1 MVSAAFKLPTIKNI
15 EAGPYVSFVGTI
27 YEGIEKNEN
36 DCKFGINLLEYN
48 GFNFANK
55 ERMTFKIQV
64 VYEAGP
70 TSRFNK
76 LASRLQIGKI
86 VFISGFFDLNENE
99 LPFVE
104 AKEIDLLN
112 DFNNSL
118 EIQPTNINLQS
129 PFSRTNKF
137 KGNRDTAESS
147 NKQNNNDNDDDQL
160 GNVIIKK
167 EKDAVPLTS
176 STSSVMDNQLISEQ
190 PKKANNKRKKDLV
203 HLPIQRRT
211 KLKVQTRSQTQTED
225 DDPEENVEM

>member
-1 MVSAAFKLPTIKNI
+1 MN
-15 EAGPYVSFVGTI
+15 
-27 YEGIEKNEN
+27 
-36 DCKFGINLLEYN
+36 
-48 GFNFANK
+48 
-55 ERMTFKIQV
+55 FKIQV

-76 LASRLQIGKI
+76 LASRLQIGKT

-104 AKEIDLLN
+104 AKEIDVLSDL
-112 DFNNSL
+112 NNSL

-129 PFSRTNKF
+129 PFSRTHKF
-137 KGNRDTAESS
+137 KGNRDITQSS
-147 NKQNNNDNDDDQL
+147 TKQNNNDDDDEL
-160 GNVIIKK
+160 SNVIIKK
-167 EKDAVPLTS
+167 EKDAVPSTS

-190 PKKANNKRKKDLV
+190 PKKVNNKRKKNLV
-203 HLPIQRRT
+203 HLPIQRHT